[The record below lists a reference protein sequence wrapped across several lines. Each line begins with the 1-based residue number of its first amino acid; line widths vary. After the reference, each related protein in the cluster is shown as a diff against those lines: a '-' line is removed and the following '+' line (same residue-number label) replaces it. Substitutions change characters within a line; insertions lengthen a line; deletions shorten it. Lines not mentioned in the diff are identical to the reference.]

1 MILNCGRHF
10 HPAIQSALHKVR
22 FHMGY
27 CSSVQ
32 LVKRLNALDRE
43 FHRDAHG
50 RETEVE
56 LSDAEKHRVSVKVE
70 AWMRVRWDI
79 IDRWELAKMVKD
91 EVLVKVGRDVPNMFT
106 PTADQSF
113 PGRSPR
119 SRRTCEIWCKV
130 LCATFSCHQRRFP
143 LSVRTPP
150 ISRLAGFVQIV
161 AGTSADRLYRRH

>member
-91 EVLVKVGRDVPNMFT
+91 EVLAKVGRDASNMFT
-106 PTADQSF
+106 PTANQSN
-113 PGRSPR
+113 PPRSPR
-119 SRRTCEIWCKV
+119 SRTTCENWCKV
-130 LCATFSCHQRRFP
+130 PCATFSCHQRHFP
-143 LSVRTPP
+143 LSVRAPP